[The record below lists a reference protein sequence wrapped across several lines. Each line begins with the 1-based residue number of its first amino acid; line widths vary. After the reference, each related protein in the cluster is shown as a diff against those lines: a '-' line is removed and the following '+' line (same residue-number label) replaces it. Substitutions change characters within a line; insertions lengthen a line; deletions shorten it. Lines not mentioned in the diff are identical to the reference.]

1 MKPFVVLAIDSRMDS
16 NRFHYPWYFFWRFT
30 RLNLVIFILIYVA
43 LVLSIPG
50 HPDIF
55 ALLVTGGFLLSCFI
69 FYLITRPIKRLL
81 GRVESII
88 GHDLPF
94 REQLKLFYVK
104 DEWAHIEAAL
114 KDADTKLRLQL
125 KTIQDENRKFTTLL
139 GSISNEIL
147 AVDANQNVLF
157 FNPRFETNFLSNKEK
172 LQTGGKLW
180 SVLDVTEAREVF
192 ENVLLTKESQKLRGF
207 KVITQNETRYYSIA
221 VSPIFGE
228 HSMIK
233 GAVGVFSDITE
244 IKLTEQMRADFVA
257 NVSHEIRTPLTS
269 IKGFSQILKSQQSK
283 LPLDLHDFI
292 DRILHNTER
301 MIALFNDLLNLSV
314 IESKNQVEFASL
326 DLSKL
331 IEQIHASSIGIF
343 PHKKVQLTQQLE
355 VQNIKAD
362 EKLFYQLLNNLF
374 ENALKYGPEKIELNL
389 ASQIIGNKIVITFS
403 DNGPGITREHLPR
416 IFERFYRVDH
426 SRDRE
431 TGGTGLGLAIVKHI
445 IMKHQGEIE
454 AFSDGIKGTSFRI
467 TLPA

>member
-1 MKPFVVLAIDSRMDS
+1 MDS
-16 NRFHYPWYFFWRFT
+16 SRSHYPWYFFWRFT
-30 RLNLVIFILIYVA
+30 RLNLVLFLLIYTALILSVPGHTSAFSILIGA
-43 LVLSIPG
+43 
-50 HPDIF
+50 
-55 ALLVTGGFLLSCFI
+55 GFFFSCI
-69 FYLITRPIKRLL
+69 TFYLITRPIKRLL

-114 KDADTKLRLQL
+114 KDADTKLRMQL

-157 FNPRFETNFLSNKEK
+157 FNPRFESSFLADKEK

-180 SVLDVTEAREVF
+180 SVLDVAEAREVF
-192 ENVLLTKESQKLRGF
+192 ETVLNTKVPKKLRGF
-207 KVITQNETRYYSIA
+207 KVKTLNDIRYYSIA

-228 HSMIK
+228 NSLIK

-244 IKLTEQMRADFVA
+244 AKLTEQMRADFVA

-269 IKGFSQILKSQQSK
+269 IKGFSQVLKSQQSK
-283 LPLDLHDFI
+283 LPVELHDFI

-314 IESKNQVEFASL
+314 IESKNQVEITDV
-326 DLSKL
+326 DLLST
-331 IEQIHASSIGIF
+331 IEQIQASSRGIF
-343 PHKKVQLTQQLE
+343 PNKAVTLTCKLE
-355 VQNIKAD
+355 IQKIRAD

-374 ENALKYGPEKIELNL
+374 ENALKYGSDKIELTMT
-389 ASQIIGNKIVITFS
+389 SQRVDKKILITFS
-403 DNGPGITREHLPR
+403 DNGPGIPREHLSR

-454 AFSDGIKGTSFRI
+454 AMSDGVKGTSFRI
-467 TLPA
+467 TIPA

>member
-1 MKPFVVLAIDSRMDS
+1 MVSAIDLRMESSRA
-16 NRFHYPWYFFWRFT
+16 HYPWYFFWRFT
-30 RLNLVIFILIYVA
+30 RLNLVLFTVLYLA
-43 LVLSIPG
+43 LALLIPG
-50 HPDIF
+50 HAGLF
-55 ALLVTGGFLLSCFI
+55 AVLITSGFLLSCFI
-69 FYLITRPIKRLL
+69 FYTITRPIKRLL
-81 GRVESII
+81 ARVESII

-147 AVDANQNVLF
+147 AVDTSQNVLF
-157 FNPRFETNFLSNKEK
+157 FNPRFETSFLANKEK

-180 SVLDVTEAREVF
+180 SVLDVPEAREVF
-192 ENVLLTKESQKLRGF
+192 ESVLHTKQAQKLRGF
-207 KVITQNETRYYSIA
+207 KVNTNKDIRFYSLA
-221 VSPIFGE
+221 VSPIFSE
-228 HSMIK
+228 NSSIK

-269 IKGFSQILKSQQSK
+269 IKGFSQVLKSQQAK
-283 LPLDLHDFI
+283 LPPELHDFI

-314 IESKNQVEFASL
+314 IESKNQVEITSV
-326 DLSKL
+326 DLQKL
-331 IEQIHASSIGIF
+331 IDQIHANSKGIF
-343 PHKKVQLTQQLE
+343 PHKVIKLSCNLE
-355 VQNIKAD
+355 TFEIMAD

-374 ENALKYGPEKIELNL
+374 ENALKYGPEMIEINLSTMKI
-389 ASQIIGNKIVITFS
+389 ADKIQITFS
-403 DNGPGITREHLPR
+403 DNGPGIGREHLTR

-431 TGGTGLGLAIVKHI
+431 TGGTGLGLAIAKHI

>member
-1 MKPFVVLAIDSRMDS
+1 MDS
-16 NRFHYPWYFFWRFT
+16 SRFHYPWYFFWRFT
-30 RLNLVIFILIYVA
+30 RLNFVLFLLIYAA
-43 LVLSIPG
+43 LVLFVPG
-50 HPDIF
+50 HSNAFSVLI
-55 ALLVTGGFLLSCFI
+55 GSGFFLSCFT

-114 KDADTKLRLQL
+114 KDADTKLRMQL

-157 FNPRFETNFLSNKEK
+157 FNPRFEASFLADKEK

-180 SVLDVTEAREVF
+180 SVLDVAEARDVF
-192 ENVLLTKESQKLRGF
+192 ETVLSTKVPQKLRGF
-207 KVITQNETRYYSIA
+207 KVKTQNEIRYYSIA

-228 HSMIK
+228 NALIK

-244 IKLTEQMRADFVA
+244 VKLTEQMRADFVA

-269 IKGFSQILKSQQSK
+269 IKGFSQVLKSQQSK
-283 LPLDLHDFI
+283 LPVELHDFI

-314 IESKNQVEFASL
+314 IESKNQVEITRMDL
-326 DLSKL
+326 DRM
-331 IEQIHASSIGIF
+331 IEQIHASSRGIF
-343 PHKKVQLTQQLE
+343 PSKTVHLSCKLE
-355 VQNIKAD
+355 IPEIQAD

-374 ENALKYGPEKIELNL
+374 ENALKYGPEKIEITLT
-389 ASQIIGNKIVITFS
+389 SQQVDKKVLITFS
-403 DNGPGITREHLPR
+403 DNGPGIPREHLSR

-431 TGGTGLGLAIVKHI
+431 TGGTGLGLAIAKHI

-454 AFSDGIKGTSFRI
+454 AVSDGVKGTSFRI